1 MGTGS
6 DKTAADA
13 SHAPPPTLLDRFFLF
28 GVRSVLV
35 VVVLGALGVFLIVH
49 GIQVGR
55 LDYIAS
61 GAIVVVIG
69 VVVGVAALRTEY
81 TMITK
86 KYFEAGT
93 IVGLTGRAQ
102 AHIRERAKGA
112 VQIEHETWSA
122 IAEEDI
128 QKGENV
134 VVTAVDPD
142 KVTLRVRKQKT

>member
-1 MGTGS
+1 MGTS
-6 DKTAADA
+6 RDKTAADA
-13 SHAPPPTLLDRFFLF
+13 SPAPPPTLLDRFFLF
-28 GVRSVLV
+28 GIHSVLV
-35 VVVLGALGVFLIVH
+35 VVVLGGLGVFLIVH
-49 GIQVGR
+49 GAQVGS

-61 GAIVVVIG
+61 GAVVIVIG

-86 KYFEAGT
+86 KYFEAGA
-93 IVGLTGRAQ
+93 IVGKTGRAQ
-102 AHIRERAKGA
+102 DHIRARAKGT

-128 QKGENV
+128 PNGTNV

-142 KVTLRVRKQKT
+142 KVTLRVRKQSP

>member
-13 SHAPPPTLLDRFFLF
+13 APAPPPTLLDRFFLY
-28 GVRSVLV
+28 GIRSVLV
-35 VVVLGALGVFLIVH
+35 VVVLGALGIVLIVH
-49 GIQVGR
+49 GVQVGR
-55 LDYIAS
+55 LDFIAS
-61 GAIVVVIG
+61 GAIVIVIG

-86 KYFEAGT
+86 KYFEPGT
-93 IVGLTGRAQ
+93 IIGKTGRAQ

-122 IAEEDI
+122 IAEEDLM
-128 QKGENV
+128 KGDNV
-134 VVTAVDPD
+134 IVTAVDPD
-142 KVTLRVRKQKT
+142 KVTLRVRKQRP